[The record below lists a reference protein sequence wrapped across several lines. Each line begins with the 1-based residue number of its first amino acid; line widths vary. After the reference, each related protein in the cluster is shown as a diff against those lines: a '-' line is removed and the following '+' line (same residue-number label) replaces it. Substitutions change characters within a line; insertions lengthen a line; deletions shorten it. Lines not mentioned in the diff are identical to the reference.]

1 MSAAAR
7 AFPVW
12 TPESPSDNENASDRD
27 VMCVRRLVLAT
38 VDRNR
43 TCDLRRVWL
52 VTTLIERLR
61 NRRNA
66 ARRADAIARALQTDP
81 APVPDPKDP
90 PAAT

>member
-1 MSAAAR
+1 MR
-7 AFPVW
+7 I
-12 TPESPSDNENASDRD
+12 
-27 VMCVRRLVLAT
+27 
-38 VDRNR
+38 
-43 TCDLRRVWL
+43 LRRDWL

-81 APVPDPKDP
+81 ATAPDPKDP

>member
-1 MSAAAR
+1 
-7 AFPVW
+7 
-12 TPESPSDNENASDRD
+12 
-27 VMCVRRLVLAT
+27 
-38 VDRNR
+38 
-43 TCDLRRVWL
+43 

-81 APVPDPKDP
+81 APTPDPKDP

>member
-1 MSAAAR
+1 M
-7 AFPVW
+7 
-12 TPESPSDNENASDRD
+12 
-27 VMCVRRLVLAT
+27 RLRLALAT

-43 TCDLRRVWL
+43 TYDESRPFGRATLQRVWP

-81 APVPDPKDP
+81 TPVSDPKDP
-90 PAAT
+90 PTAT